1 MGYYDDI
8 VAGLNNAGAT
18 GFGTAAPV
26 PLPPGNIAPVPK
38 PLPMA
43 PAPDPF
49 GLHRFA
55 AAPAGPLPLSVV
67 PPDFVPPAPKPLVP
81 PPTAAPGPAAQGIP
95 AGFVPAPEQ
104 APPAGPMGEDR
115 DVNVGIPNLP
125 NRFQMVSGGGSRTT
139 PAHEEILVSPRV
151 YGREVDAME
160 AQKEQIAEADIN
172 AALSASRANELLGQ
186 HVERAA
192 AEVDDAKLRER
203 LAQASM
209 EEQQQKMEDFRKEWA
224 DGPKAKLSDGEK
236 IGSAMSVLMGAIG
249 SVMSVRG
256 GGDGAN
262 AALPLV
268 EKLIERKTRQAEQAY
283 AYGNEA
289 LGASYKAAL
298 ERFGTPEAARLAVQS
313 ANTAQARAELAKQA
327 DTARSDAERSS
338 YQQAIAG
345 LDKQIADFDMKSH
358 MYVPAR
364 TVSSGP
370 TFIGPGGLPYT
381 LAQAQAF
388 NLKQAERGE
397 NTALD
402 TSKAIATARGEAS
415 AKNAG
420 DVARRTV
427 QTGAGGTVVAR
438 SESQAVDMDKR
449 REAAARLDS
458 ILEAAQG
465 LRAKISFAEKAG
477 NKVGIESSNIA
488 KLKQLESEALTE
500 YAVSKG
506 LGALSKEDMELAK
519 NAIGNF
525 AEFSASQDND
535 AKLAQARSSVRK
547 LVGVQDK
554 KDTGF
559 VAMPPKSVQPR

>member
-8 VAGLNNAGAT
+8 VASLNSAGRT
-18 GFGTAAPV
+18 GFGTAAP
-26 PLPPGNIAPVPK
+26 LPPGNVAPVPT
-38 PLPMA
+38 PPPA
-43 PAPDPF
+43 PTPGPDPF
-49 GLHRFA
+49 GLRAFA
-55 AAPAGPLPLSVV
+55 PAPAGPLSLSVV
-67 PPDFVPPAPKPLVP
+67 PPDFVPPPPKPLVP

-125 NRFQMVSGGGSRTT
+125 NRFQMVGGGGSRNL
-139 PAHEEILVSPRV
+139 PAHEEILISPRV

-160 AQKEQIAEADIN
+160 AQKDQIAEADIN

-203 LAQASM
+203 VAQASM

-370 TFIGPGGLPYT
+370 MFIGPGGLPYT

-397 NTALD
+397 STALD

-415 AKNAG
+415 AKSVSDEAQRTVMAG
-420 DVARRTV
+420 DKRTV
-427 QTGAGGTVVAR
+427 FPTVKEAQDER
-438 SESQAVDMDKR
+438 EKR
-449 REAAARLDS
+449 AAAAELQQVL
-458 ILEAAQG
+458 LEAKRIREGASVGNLRESKARLETLMGKAIPLASKAAGQGAVAAGEEDRWRASLGNFTDGIGPTGVLSNADAQ
-465 LRAKISFAEKAG
+465 L
-477 NKVGIESSNIA
+477 
-488 KLKQLESEALTE
+488 QT
-500 YAVSKG
+500 
-506 LGALSKEDMELAK
+506 ALSG
-519 NAIGNF
+519 I
-525 AEFSASQDND
+525 
-535 AKLAQARSSVRK
+535 QALNEGTKKYEKGSIAATPSSVK
-547 LVGVQDK
+547 
-554 KDTGF
+554 
-559 VAMPPKSVQPR
+559 PR